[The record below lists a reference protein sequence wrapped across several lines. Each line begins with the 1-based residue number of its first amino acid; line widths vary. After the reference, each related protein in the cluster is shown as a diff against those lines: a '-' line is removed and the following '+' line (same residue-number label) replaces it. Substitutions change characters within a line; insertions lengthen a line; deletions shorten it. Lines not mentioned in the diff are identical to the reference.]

1 MCDVEGM
8 SGARVSLLVTCAVV
22 AGLGAWFAVAKWD
35 QANKVA
41 TVASALGAVA
51 AVGVAL
57 WTALR
62 TSPNR
67 SGRASSIRVSG
78 TGKATAT
85 GTGSSAVSGMRGRA
99 GDSGPVEVRDTG
111 DAEADEGG
119 SAVSGV
125 RLD

>member
-1 MCDVEGM
+1 MALV
-8 SGARVSLLVTCAVV
+8 VTCVVV
-22 AGLGAWFAVAKWD
+22 AGLGVWFAVAKWD
-35 QANKVA
+35 QTNKVA

-62 TSPNR
+62 TSPSQ
-67 SGRASSIRVSG
+67 SGRAGAIRVSG

-85 GTGSSAVSGMRGRA
+85 GAGSSAVSGVRGKA
-99 GDSGPVEVRDTG
+99 GDLGPVTARDTG
-111 DAEADEGG
+111 DAEADGGG

-125 RLD
+125 QID